1 MTAARTATHRDE
13 GRDDGRDDGGIDGRG
28 DGRDDGPVDG
38 RGGRGAKALS
48 SAQVVQR
55 LGVTRQTLH
64 RWEAAGVL
72 HRLDRPG
79 PPRYDP
85 GEVDRIG
92 RRRAAER
99 TPEQLRQ
106 VLLEQAA
113 ALVGDGGAAACT
125 IDAVAERAG
134 VSRGAVVHHFPHKED
149 LLRGLLQSFIDRFE
163 AAWSSQLGD
172 EPGEPGKPSE
182 PGEPGEPGRLAE
194 AYVRATAGPDDVLT
208 AALVVCVAEAPAL
221 LAPLREAMREW
232 YLRVEADARAAGQ
245 DVDQVLLRCLAAD
258 ALWLYRL
265 FGVAPLDPATAA
277 RVLAAGTG

>member
-1 MTAARTATHRDE
+1 VTAARADGDRGE
-13 GRDDGRDDGGIDGRG
+13 G
-28 DGRDDGPVDG
+28 P
-38 RGGRGAKALS
+38 GARTLS

-55 LGVTRQTLH
+55 LGVTRQTIH

-72 HRLDRPG
+72 QRLDRTG
-79 PPRYDP
+79 PPRYDAD
-85 GEVDRIG
+85 EVDRIA

-106 VLLEQAA
+106 ALLEQAA
-113 ALVGDGGAAACT
+113 ALVGEGGAAACT

-163 AAWSSQLGD
+163 AAWASQLGD
-172 EPGEPGKPSE
+172 AGVEQ
-182 PGEPGEPGRLAE
+182 GRLAE

-208 AALVVCVAEAPAL
+208 AALVVCVAEAPEL
-221 LAPLREAMREW
+221 LAPLREAMRAW
-232 YLRVEADARAAGQ
+232 YLRVEADARGAGQ